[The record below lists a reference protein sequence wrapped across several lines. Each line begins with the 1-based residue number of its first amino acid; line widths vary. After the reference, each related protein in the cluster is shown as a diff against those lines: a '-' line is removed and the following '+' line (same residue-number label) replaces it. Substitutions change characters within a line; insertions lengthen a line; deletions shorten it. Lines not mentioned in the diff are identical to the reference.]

1 MSEFLTGIEIN
12 LPTGREQPFTVD
24 FGKGLTADAIHLMP
38 EVIQVHR
45 STNLSAALARIGLS
59 QSRPILVLV
68 GGASGISPEDMSRLK
83 LLFVEVLAPLAESLG
98 AAVIDGGTDTG
109 IMQLMGQARATTDA
123 KFPLIGVAPFGKIAI
138 PNPIDP
144 PTQGTA
150 LEPNHTHFVFIPGSL
165 WGDECPWMADL
176 ASTLADGEPSLT
188 VLINGGKVTWRDA
201 EESVKVGRPVLV
213 IAGTGRTADELAGA
227 IRGEVFK
234 DRLEGILPV
243 EITPEEPGERARNL
257 VATGLLSAVDLMG
270 DNDVLVEV
278 LQRMLSHQTM

>member
-12 LPTGREQPFTVD
+12 PPTGKEQPFTVD
-24 FGKGLTADAIHLMP
+24 FGEGLTADAIQVMA

-45 STNLSAALARIGLS
+45 STNLSAAVGQIGLS
-59 QSRPILVLV
+59 GPRPILVLV
-68 GGASGISPEDMSRLK
+68 GGASGISPEDMARLK
-83 LLFVEVLAPLAESLG
+83 LLFVKVLAPLAQSLG
-98 AAVIDGGTDTG
+98 AAVVDGGTDTG
-109 IMQLMGQARATTDA
+109 IMQLMGQARAATATT
-123 KFPLIGVAPFGKIAI
+123 FPLIGVAPAGKVAI
-138 PNPIDP
+138 PHPNDP

-165 WGDECPWMADL
+165 WGDECPWMAEL
-176 ASTLADGEPSLT
+176 ASILANGEPSVT

-201 EESVKVGRPVLV
+201 EESVKAGRPVLV

-234 DRLEGILPV
+234 DRLEGILPT
-243 EITPEEPGERARNL
+243 EISSEEPGERARNL
-257 VATGLLSAVDLMG
+257 VATGLLSAVDLTG

-278 LQRMLSHQTM
+278 VQAMLSSKNR